1 MVYRHDFD
9 ALNQLNSDCI
19 GWVRIPDTGIDY
31 PVMHTPDEPEK
42 YLNKNYDGYFS
53 YSGVPFLDARCTTYN
68 TNMIIYGHNMSTGT
82 MFAPLN
88 NYVAQSYAKAHP
100 IIEVETKNGVKNY
113 RVYAVAKVKSNDLWY
128 NLTDA
133 PNKAYFNQ
141 KLKALEKKAL
151 YKIGAAPKYG
161 QQLVML
167 STCTNAGKDDRIIV
181 VGVQM

>member
-68 TNMIIYGHNMSTGT
+68 TNMIIYGHNMRSGD
-82 MFAPLN
+82 MFGDLDLYRTHDYLMKNPIFKLHSAWEQEERI
-88 NYVAQSYAKAHP
+88 YVIFSLIAQFS
-100 IIEVETKNGVKNY
+100 
-113 RVYAVAKVKSNDLWY
+113 
-128 NLTDA
+128 
-133 PNKAYFNQ
+133 
-141 KLKALEKKAL
+141 
-151 YKIGAAPKYG
+151 
-161 QQLVML
+161 
-167 STCTNAGKDDRIIV
+167 
-181 VGVQM
+181 

>member
-82 MFAPLN
+82 MFAP
-88 NYVAQSYAKAHP
+88 P
-100 IIEVETKNGVKNY
+100 IIM
-113 RVYAVAKVKSNDLWY
+113 S
-128 NLTDA
+128 
-133 PNKAYFNQ
+133 PKAMPR
-141 KLKALEKKAL
+141 L
-151 YKIGAAPKYG
+151 IR
-161 QQLVML
+161 L
-167 STCTNAGKDDRIIV
+167 SKWKRRMA
-181 VGVQM
+181 